1 MMKYKRTYFKISMLF
16 ILILA
21 LSGCKQDNN
30 IGAFVK
36 TPCPINLPEGF
47 EESGKFTFGYM
58 KVPELFEQPDGKTID
73 LAIAIFKCR
82 ADTAIHSPLILCA
95 GGPGLSNID
104 DFVPALSGGLGNLFL
119 DTRDVVIIESRGL
132 KYSKPWLNIAGIEK
146 LQISLLDKNISA
158 DETIT
163 MYLDTLKAA
172 NEKFTKEGINLS
184 AFNTLETSNEIAYV
198 MQQLGYDKFSIFGTS
213 YGTEIVQYLLMNHP
227 ERLTSVVMNGTM
239 DITRGGYDM
248 HTNLIKVLE
257 SLFEKIKNDP
267 IYSKV
272 YPDLKKR
279 FLEKLKNLNLN
290 PDTINIKYWRDQ
302 KNYKVILNG
311 NRVAVWL
318 FHQMYT
324 NTQIQLSIHKI
335 INGDYSEIITSPGL
349 IFPIPEFSTGL
360 SLSMF
365 LSETS
370 DIKPE
375 NIPDGEYAEL
385 IKGTTLSLF
394 GPYFWNKAKTVWPV
408 KAKAETKQIITDIP
422 ILMLAGKM
430 DYLCLPS
437 YAKQFAEKQKNS
449 YLYLF
454 DDVAHSP
461 VDKGDCAI
469 MMLKE
474 FFDNPD
480 QAPDNSCMNEYQH
493 EIALPK

>member
-1 MMKYKRTYFKISMLF
+1 MKKELVLIVVILSILF
-16 ILILA
+16 V
-21 LSGCKQDNN
+21 GCKQDNK

-36 TPCPINLPEGF
+36 SPSPIDLPEGL
-47 EESGKFTFGYM
+47 EESGKFEFGYM

-82 ADTAIHSPLILCA
+82 SDTAIHATLTLCA

-104 DFVPALSGGLGNLFL
+104 DFVPALAGGLGNLFL

-132 KYSKPWLNIAGIEK
+132 KYSKPWLNIPGIEK
-146 LQISLLDKNISA
+146 LQISLLDKNPSV

-163 MYLDTLKAA
+163 MYLDTLKTAH
-172 NEKFTKEGINLS
+172 EKFTKEGIDLS
-184 AFNTLETSNEIAYV
+184 AFNTLETSNEVAYV

-248 HTNLIKVLE
+248 HTNLIMALE
-257 SLFEKIKNDP
+257 ALFGKINNDP
-267 IYSKV
+267 IYAKA
-272 YPDLKKR
+272 YPDLKNR
-279 FLEKLKNLNLN
+279 FLGKLKNLNVN
-290 PDTINIKYWRDQ
+290 PEPINIKYWRDQ
-302 KNYKVILNG
+302 KDYKVLLNG

-335 INGDYSEIITSPGL
+335 TNGDYSEIIASPGL

-360 SLSMF
+360 SLSVF
-365 LSETS
+365 LSETA

-375 NIPDGEYAEL
+375 NIPDSGEYAEL
-385 IKGTTLSLF
+385 VKGTTMSLF

-408 KAKAETKQIITDIP
+408 KAKAETKQIITDVP

-437 YAKQFAEKQKNS
+437 YAKQFAEKQQNS

-480 QAPDNSCMNEYQH
+480 QAPDNSCMKKYQH